1 MQQNF
6 TQIIQYET
14 SANKEEQPRQS
25 SKRVYYPP
33 PPEAAP
39 YLHPSPTP
47 EAAASV
53 SPPGCVVRNLNSC
66 FDSPEVA
73 TYASSYEAATNYA
86 ETTYCGPLVIAETD
100 SESSNTDTDSFS
112 ELLLQHDWVEK
123 ISDVLYGCQY

>member
-1 MQQNF
+1 M
-6 TQIIQYET
+6 
-14 SANKEEQPRQS
+14 EQPRQS

-86 ETTYCGPLVIAETD
+86 ETSYCGPLVIAETD